1 MKTTAIT
8 VGSTV
13 KVIGAGP
20 YRFMHG
26 VVTGLDGYGL
36 AIVALVEAEG
46 THLTISLA
54 KLEAE

>member
-8 VGSTV
+8 VGS
-13 KVIGAGP
+13 KVLVVGAGP

-26 VVTGLDGYGL
+26 VVTDLDGYGS
-36 AIVALVEAEG
+36 AVIALVEAAG
-46 THLTISLA
+46 NHLFISLE